1 MVCACYLD
9 FAFSVYITRATSVHV
24 IHLVRFGVASERAV
38 GVVSQSNRMHRTEH
52 QEKKYET
59 DG

>member
-9 FAFSVYITRATSVHV
+9 FAFSVYITRATFVHV
-24 IHLVRFGVASERAV
+24 IHLVRFGVADERAV
-38 GVVSQSNRMHRTEH
+38 GVVPQSNRMHRTEH